1 MRCKTAI
8 IQYVDNIDAVER
20 YEVTFWDFEI
30 DHIVI
35 YKDKVAIRERVTLWE
50 KKNGSYLIYIFNSE
64 AEMCFHVI

>member
-50 KKNGSYLIYIFNSE
+50 KKMAVTLFIFLTLKQKC
-64 AEMCFHVI
+64 AFM